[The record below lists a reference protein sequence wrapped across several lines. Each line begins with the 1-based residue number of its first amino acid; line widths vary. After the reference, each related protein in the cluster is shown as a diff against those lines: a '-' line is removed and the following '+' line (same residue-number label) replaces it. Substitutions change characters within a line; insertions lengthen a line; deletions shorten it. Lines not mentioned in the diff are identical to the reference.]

1 VAPEAPGAHLNHGTM
16 LMQLGRSAEAEAA
29 FRRGLS
35 VAPDHAP
42 LRNALAA
49 ALATRGAAEEAAAEF
64 RRVLAADPGNAEAR
78 AGLRVLER
86 PRRPAARP

>member
-1 VAPEAPGAHLNHGTM
+1 VAPDAPGAHLNHGTV
-16 LMQLGRSAEAEAA
+16 LMQLGRPADAEAA

-49 ALATRGAAEEAAAEF
+49 ALATSGATAAAEAEF
-64 RRVLAADPGNAEAR
+64 RRVLAADPADAEAL
-78 AGLRVLER
+78 AGLRVLQ
-86 PRRPAARP
+86 RRPAPR